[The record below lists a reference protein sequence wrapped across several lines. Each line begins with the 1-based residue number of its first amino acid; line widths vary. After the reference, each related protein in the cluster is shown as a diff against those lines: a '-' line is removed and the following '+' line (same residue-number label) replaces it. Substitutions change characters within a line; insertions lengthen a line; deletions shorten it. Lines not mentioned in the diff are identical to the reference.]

1 MRYFA
6 VLAAICGLYFS
17 SRAVAAPFDE
27 LSERLERFDEED
39 MPRESRR
46 TDRFASQRQTRTAD
60 APESPAPD
68 SAFSKGGQLDHR
80 RHDEGHNDTGHVDN
94 GHYDDGHYDDG
105 GSVWDETYDDWGGGC
120 PGGWCGL
127 AACQCRQFWGRAE
140 YLQWWVRGSDTPPL
154 VTTSPDGTQPP
165 TAGILPAA
173 TVLFGNERI
182 NTKGRSGGR
191 FTLGY
196 WFDGC
201 DSIGVENTFLFL
213 GDAQQSYENGNP
225 ILARPFIND
234 GTQDAVLVSLPGIVS
249 GNIAVTSNS
258 KVYGNEINLR
268 RALYIDGC
276 RRIDLLAGYR
286 FFQMSEQLRIGTNT
300 VSLDPSIPVT
310 VGTAFSIFD
319 SFHTRSQF
327 NGGQLGINSQHY
339 FGCWSVDLLAKVALG
354 GMSQTVT
361 ISGNTTVTPPGGAT
375 TSSAGGVLALP
386 SNMGQFTRSRF
397 AVIPEFGVN
406 LHRQLNPCWKVNLGY
421 TIMVVTNVVRP
432 GDQIDLN
439 VDPNQFPPPATSGP
453 FTAPAFAFNDSDI
466 WLQGLNVGLE
476 YNY

>member
-1 MRYFA
+1 MRYLA
-6 VLAAICGLYFS
+6 VLAAICGSCFS
-17 SRAVAAPFDE
+17 SWASAAPFDE
-27 LSERLERFDEED
+27 LSERLERFDDED
-39 MPRESRR
+39 MPRQSRR

-60 APESPAPD
+60 AQAAPVPD

-80 RHDEGHNDTGHVDN
+80 RQGEGQYDSGGYEN
-94 GHYDDGHYDDG
+94 GHFDD
-105 GSVWDETYDDWGGGC
+105 GSVWDEPFDDCGDGC
-120 PGGWCGL
+120 GGGWCWGG
-127 AACQCRQFWGRAE
+127 CKCRQFWGRAE
-140 YLQWWVRGSDTPPL
+140 YLQWWVRGSETPAL
-154 VTTSPDGTQPP
+154 VTTSPEDTSPAV
-165 TAGILPAA
+165 AGILPAA
-173 TVLFGNERI
+173 TVLFGNDRI

-196 WFDGC
+196 WFDCC
-201 DSIGVENTFLFL
+201 DSIGIENTFLFL
-213 GDAQQSYENGNP
+213 GDAQQGYQNGSIGSP
-225 ILARPFIND
+225 ILARPFINANT
-234 GTQDAVLVSLPGIVS
+234 GNQDAVLVAFPGIVT

-258 KVYGNEINLR
+258 KVYGNEVNLR

-286 FFQMSEQLRIGTNT
+286 FFQMSEQLGVATNT
-300 VSLDPSIPVT
+300 ISIDPSIPIT
-310 VGTAFSIFD
+310 VGTTFNIFD

-327 NGGQLGINSQHY
+327 NGGQLGINTQHY
-339 FGCWSVDLLAKVALG
+339 FGCWSLDLLAKVALG

-361 ISGNTTVTPPGGAT
+361 ISGNTVVTPPGGSQ
-375 TSSAGGVLALP
+375 SSNPGGVLALP

-439 VDPNQFPPPATSGP
+439 VDPRQFPPPATSGP
-453 FTAPAFAFNDSDI
+453 FTQPSFAFHDSDI

>member
-1 MRYFA
+1 MRYLA
-6 VLAAICGLYFS
+6 VLAAICGFCFS
-17 SRAVAAPFDE
+17 SWASAAPFDE
-27 LSERLERFDEED
+27 LSERLEQFDDED

-60 APESPAPD
+60 AQESPVPD
-68 SAFSKGGQLDHR
+68 SAFSKGGQLDNR
-80 RHDEGHNDTGHVDN
+80 RDDEGQYDSGRHEGD
-94 GHYDDGHYDDG
+94 HYDD
-105 GSVWDETYDDWGGGC
+105 GSVWDETYDDCGGGC
-120 PGGWCGL
+120 AGGWCNWGG
-127 AACQCRQFWGRAE
+127 CQCRQFYARAE

-154 VTTSPDGTQPP
+154 VTTSPEDTSPQI
-165 TAGILPAA
+165 AGILPAA

-196 WFDGC
+196 WFDCC
-201 DSIGVENTFLFL
+201 DSIGIENTFLFL
-213 GDAQQSYENGNP
+213 GDAQQSYQNGTP
-225 ILARPFIND
+225 ILARPFDNAET
-234 GTQDAVLVSLPGIVS
+234 GNPDAVLISLPGIVS

-258 KVYGNEINLR
+258 KVYGNEVNLR

-300 VSLDPSIPVT
+300 TSLDPSSPVT
-310 VGTAFSIFD
+310 VGTTFNIFD

-327 NGGQLGINSQHY
+327 NGGQMGINSQHY
-339 FGCWSVDLLAKVALG
+339 FGCWSVDLLAKLALG

-361 ISGNTTVTPPGGAT
+361 IDGNTIVTPPGGT
-375 TSSAGGVLALP
+375 QTSNRGGVLALP

-421 TIMVVTNVVRP
+421 TIMVVTNVIRP

-453 FTAPAFAFNDSDI
+453 FTAPAFAFHDSDI

>member
-1 MRYFA
+1 MRYLA
-6 VLAAICGLYFS
+6 VLAAICGFCFS
-17 SRAVAAPFDE
+17 SWASAAPFDE
-27 LSERLERFDEED
+27 LSERLERFDDED
-39 MPRESRR
+39 LPRETRR
-46 TDRFASQRQTRTAD
+46 TDRLASQRQTRTAD
-60 APESPAPD
+60 AQESPVPD

-80 RHDEGHNDTGHVDN
+80 RHDEGQSDGGRYEGD
-94 GHYDDGHYDDG
+94 HYDD
-105 GSVWDETYDDWGGGC
+105 GSVWDEPFDDLCGGC
-120 PGGWCGL
+120 PGGWCNL

-154 VTTSPDGTQPP
+154 VTTSPEDTSPQV
-165 TAGILPAA
+165 AGILPAA
-173 TVLFGNERI
+173 TILFGNERI

-196 WFDGC
+196 WFDCC
-201 DSIGVENTFLFL
+201 DSIGIENTFLFL

-225 ILARPFIND
+225 ILARPFVNTITDQN
-234 GTQDAVLVSLPGIVS
+234 DAVLISLPGIVS
-249 GNIAVTSNS
+249 GNIAITSNS
-258 KVYGNEINLR
+258 KVYGNEVNLR

-276 RRIDLLAGYR
+276 RRVDLLAGYR
-286 FFQMSEQLRIGTNT
+286 FFQMSEQLRIDTNT
-300 VSLDPSIPVT
+300 VSLDPSSPVT
-310 VGTAFSIFD
+310 VGTTFNIFD

-339 FGCWSVDLLAKVALG
+339 FGCWSVDLLAKLALG

-361 ISGNTTVTPPGGAT
+361 ISGNTVVTPPGGAS

-432 GDQIDLN
+432 GDQIDLQ
-439 VDPNQFPPPATSGP
+439 VDPNQFPPPATAGP
-453 FTAPAFAFNDSDI
+453 FTSPAFAFNDSDI